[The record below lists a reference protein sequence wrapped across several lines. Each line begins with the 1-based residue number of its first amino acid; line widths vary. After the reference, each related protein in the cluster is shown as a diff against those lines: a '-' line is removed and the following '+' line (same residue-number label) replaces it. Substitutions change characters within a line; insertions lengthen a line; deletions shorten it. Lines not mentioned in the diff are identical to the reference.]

1 MDKTKPTFSINM
13 IANPGTSRTGA
24 ARPNFRG
31 TVAAPDQE
39 QRHFD
44 IALWAGTFNDP
55 KTGEDLV
62 VLNGHV
68 TSFSRDD
75 DAMSQMR
82 DAASA
87 TGGPAIEINNIK
99 LEAGKI
105 VLFQAKHE
113 NGNIADNGKR
123 RSDFYGY
130 WNNNGKRVDIGGW
143 ANKGKDGRVSVV
155 GRSQVPMSQE
165 HGAAIEPVSDLEIAG
180 MEQQAAA
187 EQEQTDTRK
196 RAGRGR

>member
-13 IANPGTSRTGA
+13 IANPGVSRTGV

-39 QRHFD
+39 QRLFD
-44 IALWAGTFNDP
+44 IALWTGKFIDP
-55 KTGEDLV
+55 KTGEELI

-68 TSFSRDD
+68 TSFSRED

-82 DAASA
+82 DSASSNE
-87 TGGPAIEINNIK
+87 GPAIEVNNIK
-99 LEAGKI
+99 LEPGKM

-113 NGNIADNGKR
+113 DGNIAENGKR
-123 RSDFYGY
+123 RTDFYGY
-130 WNNNGKRVDIGGW
+130 WNNNGKRIDIGGW
-143 ANKGKDGRVSVV
+143 ANKNKDGRVSVV
-155 GRSQVPMSQE
+155 GRSQFPMSKEQ
-165 HGAAIEPVSDLEIAG
+165 AANIEPASEIELAG
-180 MEQQAAA
+180 FEQHAEL
-187 EQEQTDTRK
+187 EQEQTESRK